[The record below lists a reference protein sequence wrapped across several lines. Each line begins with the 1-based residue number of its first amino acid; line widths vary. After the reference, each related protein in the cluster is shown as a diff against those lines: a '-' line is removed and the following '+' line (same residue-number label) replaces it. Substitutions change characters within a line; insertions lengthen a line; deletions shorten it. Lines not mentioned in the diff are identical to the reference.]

1 MRLLLKQKMF
11 SLLDSYDIYD
21 ENGQKAYTVKVIL
34 PLATAC
40 TYMTLWGMNRP
51 I

>member
-21 ENGQKAYTVKVIL
+21 ENGQKAYTMQWV
-34 PLATAC
+34 
-40 TYMTLWGMNRP
+40 MNKP